1 MQAFPLAPFLAT
13 LEADGIVLTA
23 RDYERL
29 QLVLQTGGVWSL
41 ARLRDTLL
49 ALLARDS
56 DMQEVLLQR
65 FNEFFSPDLQLER
78 AFDGVDVTR
87 VLADL
92 RQIID
97 QPPTLSAQPQPT
109 EPHVSPVRR
118 QQRRRALRWWGWR
131 IGVSTIALVGL
142 IAAVTALWRPTWD
155 VPPVATRLDL
165 SVQPDR
171 IDFHLIAVGE
181 TITRTFTLS
190 NPHPMALTVELNIA
204 TQEPFALVADQ
215 PTRMVLHPSEAITI
229 AVVCAPHEA
238 QSGGYTA
245 QIVISGEGLAPKAI
259 LLSAQSFLPGN
270 TDDPLDRAKRR
281 YPNVPS
287 VQAQSIERP
296 TFTDWWSYAAAA
308 VALTCATLLYG
319 LWLWNKRRIPHDEPP
334 EWDRTRPRHFSL
346 RGVGGPPP
354 PLLDEETLSY
364 LADSLGYFRSEEY
377 GGTLDIATSI
387 KRTMREAGIPQL
399 AFQRRKRVRALLL
412 LVDAR
417 AEATRWN
424 TIPSEL
430 ASGMARRGVSV
441 THGTFDG
448 TLARFRTPDGALH
461 HLEDLED
468 ERNGYLALVFT
479 DGKGVDR
486 TGEDF
491 SLEALACWPM
501 VAWMELREPRSWDAT
516 TQSAAR
522 HGIPLYPASRHG
534 VVQAVR
540 SFTAEHTPAIAR
552 AASDDYMPSEP
563 LNGGMES
570 YIEHL
575 LGDALRWAQA
585 CAMLQPMSQGLA
597 DSLRATFH
605 PWVPAERI
613 ERIHALP
620 ETKVSVAG
628 IHFAHDVLRILRHG
642 FLRRSSEAEQEA
654 VLRHILAEVKRAE
667 PAETESMA
675 HLAWESV
682 YERVHLEL
690 DPDPALARLAALAE
704 SPLGTHIRAELAS
717 CGFSTQ
723 TDRIPLR
730 CRPHSRDALQ
740 RLARLAD
747 GFAIPR
753 LQAYPVAL
761 GHRVAFAALV
771 LLTFGTVGS
780 SVWRFQQTPSIA
792 ANLQIEAPRNVVGY
806 LQVDGADGSQWGGPT
821 LEESGPDQDDALTPK
836 ITYTSDDRARISGRM
851 PEGASKLTL
860 YGGGYWR
867 VVPLQMDEPGHR
879 MQLVVATQPD
889 EQACH
894 TASKEVGLLIERCA
908 KSALPVGRTSALDSP
923 VLQLPTWR
931 DVVGERAGRRI
942 LSVGIELSSA
952 IADQPELRRWR
963 EQLLATGSV
972 DVIYRIQPVE
982 SGAWKIDEAVDM
994 ITADLGP
1001 ILSAS
1006 QLVWWSDG
1014 VIPPSTTLD
1023 KLVQRFDREFNV
1035 STGRSLSWMEKLNQ
1049 VFLAHKARL
1058 IDEGVLRQALDQ
1070 PPPPVGQPL
1079 VLVGSTPAPTTPL
1092 PVWVPEMVMVPA
1104 GPFPMGSSDQQVA
1117 DAITAGMDSSW
1128 VQREQP
1134 QHTLTLPAYEIGKTE
1149 VTNAQFRPFVDGD
1162 GYTNRAYWDDAGW
1175 QWRTEQQRTQPGC
1188 WTEADFNDDNQPVV
1202 CVTLYEAMAY
1212 ARWLSTQTGQNFSL
1226 PTEAQWEKA
1235 ARGIDGRIYPWGNTW
1250 DAKLANS
1257 AESGLGKIAQVGQY
1271 PGGASPYGALDM
1283 AGNAWE
1289 WTQSELQA
1297 YPLAQPTGETLYT
1310 IKVNGTYVLRGGSWY
1325 LTRVYARCAYRIVF
1339 SPLNVYV
1346 SVGFRLARLFS
1357 LP

>member
-1 MQAFPLAPFLAT
+1 MSPL
-13 LEADGIVLTA
+13 
-23 RDYERL
+23 
-29 QLVLQTGGVWSL
+29 
-41 ARLRDTLL
+41 
-49 ALLARDS
+49 
-56 DMQEVLLQR
+56 
-65 FNEFFSPDLQLER
+65 
-78 AFDGVDVTR
+78 
-87 VLADL
+87 
-92 RQIID
+92 
-97 QPPTLSAQPQPT
+97 
-109 EPHVSPVRR
+109 RR
-118 QQRRRALRWWGWR
+118 QHRRRALRWWGWR
-131 IGVSTIALVGL
+131 IGVVAIALVGL
-142 IAAVTALWRPTWD
+142 IATITAMAFWRATWAGT
-155 VPPVATRLDL
+155 PIATGLDL
-165 SVQPDR
+165 SVQPDS
-171 IDFHLIAVGE
+171 ISFPLIAVGE

-215 PTRMVLHPSEAITI
+215 PTSMVLRPSETITV

-238 QSGGYTA
+238 QSAGYTA
-245 QIVISGEGLAPKAI
+245 QLAISGAGLAPKAI
-259 LLSAQSFLPGN
+259 LLSAQAFLPGN
-270 TDDPLDRAKRR
+270 TDDPLDRAQRR
-281 YPNVPS
+281 YPNVPY
-287 VQAQSIERP
+287 VQAQSSERP
-296 TFTDWWSYAAAA
+296 TFADWWSYAAAA

-319 LWLWNKRRIPHDEPP
+319 LWLWNSRRIPHDEPP

-354 PLLDEETLSY
+354 PLLDEATLSY

-377 GGTLDIATSI
+377 GGTLDLATSI
-387 KRTMREAGIPQL
+387 KRTMREAGIPHL

-417 AEATRWN
+417 AEAIRWN

-461 HLEDLED
+461 QLEDLED

-486 TGEDF
+486 TSEDF

-540 SFTAEHTPAIAR
+540 SFTAEHTATIAR
-552 AASDDYMPSEP
+552 AASDDHLPSEP
-563 LNGGMES
+563 LNGGMEP

-597 DSLRATFH
+597 DSLRAKFH

-628 IHFAHDVLRILRHG
+628 IHFAQDVLRILRHG
-642 FLRRSSEAEQEA
+642 FLRRSSEAEQAA
-654 VLRHILAEVKRAE
+654 VLHHILAEVKRAE
-667 PAETESMA
+667 PTETESMA

-682 YERVHLEL
+682 YERVRLEL
-690 DPDPALARLAALAE
+690 DPDPALARLSALAE
-704 SPLGTHIRAELAS
+704 TPLGTHIRAELAN
-717 CGFSTQ
+717 CGSSEQ
-723 TDRIPLR
+723 SDRIPLR
-730 CRPHSRDALQ
+730 RMPHSRDALQ

-753 LQAYPVAL
+753 LQAYPVAF

-771 LLTFGTVGS
+771 LLTLGTAGS

-806 LQVDGADGSQWGGPT
+806 LLVDGADGSQWGGPT
-821 LEESGPDQDDALTPK
+821 IEESGPDQDDALMPK
-836 ITYTSDDRARISGRM
+836 IAYTSDDRTLISGRM
-851 PEGASKLTL
+851 PEGSSKLTL

-867 VVPLQMDEPGHR
+867 VAPLQMDEPGHR
-879 MQLVVATQPD
+879 MKLVVATQPD

-894 TASKEVGLLIERCA
+894 TASDEVGLLIERCA
-908 KSALPVGRTSALDSP
+908 RSALPVGQPQSLSP
-923 VLQLPTWR
+923 SLQLPTWR
-931 DVVGERAGRRI
+931 DLVGERAGRRV
-942 LSVGIELSSA
+942 LSVGIEVS
-952 IADQPELRRWR
+952 IADRPELQRWR

-994 ITADLGP
+994 IAADLGP
-1001 ILSAS
+1001 TLSVS
-1006 QLVWWSDG
+1006 QVVWWSDG

-1035 STGRSLSWMEKLNQ
+1035 STGRSLSWIEKLDQ
-1049 VFLAHKARL
+1049 VFLAHKDRL

-1070 PPPPVGQPL
+1070 LPPPAGQPL
-1079 VLVGSTPAPTTPL
+1079 VLVGATPTPSAAPTPL

-1104 GPFPMGSSDQQVA
+1104 GSFLMGSSSA
-1117 DAITAGMDSSW
+1117 DSQA
-1128 VQREQP
+1128 QRDEQP

-1162 GYTNRAYWDDAGW
+1162 GYTNQAYWTAAGW
-1175 QWRTEQQRTQPGC
+1175 QWRTEQKRTQPSC
-1188 WTEADFNDDNQPVV
+1188 WNEANFNGDQQPVV
-1202 CVTLYEAMAY
+1202 CVTLYEAVAY
-1212 ARWLSTQTGQNFSL
+1212 ARWLSAQTGLNFSL

-1235 ARGIDGRIYPWGNTW
+1235 ARGTDGRSYPWGNAW

-1257 AESGLGKIAQVGQY
+1257 AESGLGKTAPVGQY

-1283 AGNAWE
+1283 AGNVWE
-1289 WTQSELQA
+1289 WTQSELQT

-1310 IKVNGTYVLRGGSWY
+1310 IKADRTYVLRGGAWGSGQ
-1325 LTRVYARCAYRIVF
+1325 VNARCAYRDGIFPHGGNVF
-1339 SPLNVYV
+1339 NGL
-1346 SVGFRLARLFS
+1346 RLAHLFS